1 MDRILTELSEFVGSK
16 PDALAVTVESRTGDP
31 WRVLVSTVLSL
42 RCRDEVTAVVTKK
55 LLEEAPT
62 PEKMASLTEQRI
74 LELIYSTSFNRTKA
88 HTLRFIA
95 DTLIVKHDGKVP
107 NTFEGLITL
116 HGIGRK
122 CANLILTHGFGQKAI
137 CVDTHVHRLSN
148 RLSFVRTKTP
158 AETEEALRKSLP
170 AKWWIDING
179 ILIEFGRTHC
189 TPVLPKCSTCPVLS
203 KCYRVGVEKSR

>member
-62 PEKMASLTEQRI
+62 PKEMISLSQDRV
-74 LELIYSTSFNRTKA
+74 LELIYSISFNKTKA
-88 HTLRFIA
+88 YKLHIIACTLLEKFG
-95 DTLIVKHDGKVP
+95 GKVP
-107 NTFEGLITL
+107 DNFEDLISIY
-116 HGIGRK
+116 GIGRK

-158 AETEEALRKSLP
+158 AETEDALRKSLP
-170 AKWWIDING
+170 IKWWIDVNG

-189 TPVLPKCSTCPVLS
+189 TPVLPKCSTCPIMS
-203 KCYRVGVEKSR
+203 MCERIGVEKNR